1 MISSLIAERIVRR
14 DGESNINRTID
25 ITRTIAYNAGMKTSP
40 DPIPSTRK
48 TLALPDTLW
57 DAINEYRFEQRI
69 PSEVEA
75 VRRILSEWLA
85 EQPKKRRGR

>member
-1 MISSLIAERIVRR
+1 MAERIARR

-40 DPIPSTRK
+40 DPVSSTRK
-48 TLALPDTLW
+48 NLALPNALW

-75 VRRILSEWLA
+75 VRRILSEWLSA
-85 EQPKKRRGR
+85 QPKKRRRG

>member
-1 MISSLIAERIVRR
+1 MAERIARR

-25 ITRTIAYNAGMKTSP
+25 ITRTIAYNAGMKTPP
-40 DPIPSTRK
+40 DPVSSTRK
-48 TLALPDTLW
+48 SLTLPNALW